1 MATKRCLMDL
11 QGAPWTPMGE
21 AFNQRGGRGEA
32 EIKILT
38 APDGRRVGLVHL
50 NGEGRPHFHTK
61 ASSFLILDGTM
72 ELRDRII
79 GPGTWAIEPYG
90 AVHPRTMFHDVTYGL
105 GMAEGDFGVGNVT
118 LERIE
123 DAPEWVARAGLKPG
137 DFSTLV
143 ETHTVPW
150 LPFGDGLS
158 IKVLHV
164 FDGRSA
170 FAALFR
176 AEPGAR
182 LPRRRSLGPADF
194 YILSGQAVF
203 TDATAAPGTWVHE
216 PAGAED
222 EAVTFP
228 VATEFLANTYG
239 AVLEFDARGAVAR
252 VIDGFAFRDL
262 AHVRTDNQPGVAT
275 LSHADQRHALA
286 AVAAVSSAHV
296 TAETNREPG

>member
-1 MATKRCLMDL
+1 MASKRSLMDL
-11 QGAPWTPMGE
+11 LGAPWTSMGE
-21 AFNQRGGRGEA
+21 AFNRRGGRGEA

-38 APDGRRVGLVHL
+38 APDGRRVGLIHL

-61 ASSFLILDGTM
+61 ASSFFILDGTM

-90 AVHPRTMFHDVTYGL
+90 AVHPHTRFHDVVYGL
-105 GMAEGDFGVGNVT
+105 GMAEGDFGVGNVV
-118 LERIE
+118 LDRIE

-143 ETHTVPW
+143 EAHSVPW

-164 FDGRSA
+164 FDERSA

-176 AEPGAR
+176 AEQGAQ
-182 LPRRRSLGPADF
+182 LSRRRYLGPADF
-194 YILSGQAVF
+194 YVLGGQMEFA
-203 TDATAAPGTWVHE
+203 DATATPGTWVHE

-222 EAVTFP
+222 EAVTFR
-228 VATEFLANTYG
+228 VATEFLANMYG
-239 AVLEFDARGAVAR
+239 AVVEFDIGGAVSR
-252 VIDGFAFRDL
+252 VIAGFALRDL
-262 AHVRTDNQPGVAT
+262 AHVRTDGQPDVT
-275 LSHADQRHALA
+275 KLSHADQQRALA
-286 AVAAVSSAHV
+286 AFATVSSLRHRERV
-296 TAETNREPG
+296 TVDG